1 MSAARPPTASRER
14 LKSSY
19 LSRSERV
26 AASPVVPPMTSA
38 GADRLAVRDG
48 RLQMDGPEIF
58 NFALEVVPK
67 ALDAA
72 LAANGLAR
80 EAIDLFVFHQA
91 NRFMLETLG
100 TVCRLPRERFYIDLE
115 TTGNTV
121 SASLPIALRQLQDA
135 GRLTSGMRVLL
146 VGFGVGLSWGA
157 TVLTV

>member
-1 MSAARPPTASRER
+1 
-14 LKSSY
+14 
-19 LSRSERV
+19 
-26 AASPVVPPMTSA
+26 
-38 GADRLAVRDG
+38 
-48 RLQMDGPEIF
+48 
-58 NFALEVVPK
+58 
-67 ALDAA
+67 
-72 LAANGLAR
+72 
-80 EAIDLFVFHQA
+80 
-91 NRFMLETLG
+91 MLETLG